1 MITNTAS
8 FDGTQSLVALVHN
21 RLISVRLK
29 LSTSNSSS
37 AQCTHPLCAIVH
49 NRHVRVRLKYSSC
62 EPTSLQC
69 SDDTQPLFAS
79 VHNRPVLVRLKLS
92 KVEPTSAE
100 LSAFILHGRNG
111 SVTALA
117 TAETEAA
124 NAKAKLQHK
133 MRGLNTR
140 RRGQP
145 KLGRHIDGGKK
156 TCDRKT
162 SSFPYSHY
170 QQQLQVPAANQQQIS
185 SFIRPKPR
193 TPTKPALKRAL
204 KRKTLIVSKQLIQ
217 SAKLQKKCH
226 KLDVDRRLLLKQL
239 RAEKRA
245 SNSII
250 NASMAEG
257 RTTKRKAF
265 ALIAEASELKAQAE
279 AQAETVAADAETV
292 ASDHKHKHAKLIR
305 KERLHAKARSEKLNK
320 RHQLKIKDLEA
331 KWKQTK
337 TQLTNKVCS

>member
-1 MITNTAS
+1 M
-8 FDGTQSLVALVHN
+8 
-21 RLISVRLK
+21 
-29 LSTSNSSS
+29 
-37 AQCTHPLCAIVH
+37 
-49 NRHVRVRLKYSSC
+49 
-62 EPTSLQC
+62 
-69 SDDTQPLFAS
+69 
-79 VHNRPVLVRLKLS
+79 PVFVRLKLS

-185 SFIRPKPR
+185 SLIRPKPR
-193 TPTKPALKRAL
+193 TPTKPALKQAL
-204 KRKTLIVSKQLIQ
+204 KRKTLIVSKQIIQ

-257 RTTKRKAF
+257 RKSMTKAF
-265 ALIAEASELKAQAE
+265 ALIAEASELKAQVEAQAE

-292 ASDHKHKHAKLIR
+292 TSDHKHKHAKLIR
-305 KERLHAKARSEKLNK
+305 KERLHAKAMSEKLKK
-320 RHQLKIKDLEA
+320 RHQLKSQDLEA

-337 TQLTNKVCS
+337 TQLTNKVRS